1 MAFQRTTNNYPPF
14 QHTIKNQVFRL
25 TLDFLFFA
33 KVRLEIAN
41 ILCGVIGNLS
51 EQEWWCQNGKGGA
64 TVPNHKRMDLLKNVT
79 NMNLLFLNNK
89 FFILNKVFDILN
101 F

>member
-33 KVRLEIAN
+33 KVRLEYDVVSVATCLN
-41 ILCGVIGNLS
+41 KNEGVKMA
-51 EQEWWCQNGKGGA
+51 QRWCQGIFGANG
-64 TVPNHKRMDLLKNVT
+64 
-79 NMNLLFLNNK
+79 
-89 FFILNKVFDILN
+89 
-101 F
+101 